1 MLYYESISEAQVTYG
16 EEQLAIKGG
25 LH

>member
-1 MLYYESISEAQVTYG
+1 MLYYESISVAQVTYG
-16 EEQLAIKGG
+16 EVQLTIKGG